1 MNHLAIVGYIFA
13 GFGGVFLLALLK
25 SLTEPKKFNFVAES
39 FTLCLGM
46 AIALS
51 GVYLLS
57 ILLWNYGLMGLVILI
72 SLSVMNVMA
81 VKLPGAAFFPKASRV

>member
-1 MNHLAIVGYIFA
+1 MEHVAIVGYIFA

-46 AIALS
+46 AISSSAM
-51 GVYLLS
+51 YLVAVG
-57 ILLWNYGLMGLVILI
+57 LWNYGFIALLVLI
-72 SLSVMNVMA
+72 ALSLMNVMA
-81 VKLPGAAFFPKASRV
+81 VKLTGASFFPKASRV